1 MQRLELDNS
10 SSDRRADSAAGTS
23 DADRPKLNAVFGWSK
38 QRCPWIALVLWL
50 FAALAQADGNVPK
63 TESSRYIDDRWSEVG
78 SNYTRDAA
86 GKCIGDQVKDPG
98 GTLARSLSRVNDALG
113 RVQQT
118 TGRE

>member
-1 MQRLELDNS
+1 M
-10 SSDRRADSAAGTS
+10 G
-23 DADRPKLNAVFGWSK
+23 
-38 QRCPWIALVLWL
+38 L

-63 TESSRYIDDRWSEVG
+63 TESSRSIDDRWSQVG
-78 SNYTRDAA
+78 SNYTLDAA
-86 GKCIGDQVKDPG
+86 GKRIGEQVKDPG